1 MIKNLWPIKDISSFC
16 IMGKSLFLY
25 EEKDGFDLKH
35 PWDLLK
41 VKKELFDKYLK
52 EKISSSA
59 KIGQNVI
66 IKGKVYIGKNV
77 EIKENVV
84 INGPVY
90 IGDNSM
96 IGNSSLVREYSNIEN
111 NALIGFNC
119 EIKNSILQEDVHLH
133 SNYIG
138 DSIIG
143 KSARIGAGTIVA
155 NTRIDRK
162 DVCSYVFDQKIDTK
176 LKQLGF
182 IVGNN
187 VKIGI
192 NCSLMPGILIGDN
205 SFIGPH
211 SLVLKNVEEDTI
223 FYTEKKETKNK
234 IK

>member
-1 MIKNLWPIKDISSFC
+1 MIENLWPIKNISSFY
-16 IMGKSLFLY
+16 IMGKSLSSY
-25 EEKDGFDLKH
+25 KEKDGFDLKH

-41 VKKELFDKYLK
+41 VKKELFDKYLE

-59 KIGQNVI
+59 KISQNVI

-90 IGDNSM
+90 IGDNSI
-96 IGNSSLVREYSNIEN
+96 IGNSSLIREYSNIEN
-111 NALIGFNC
+111 NALVGFNC

-143 KSARIGAGTIVA
+143 KGVRVGAGTIIA
-155 NTRIDRK
+155 NTRIDRE
-162 DVCSYVFDQKIDTK
+162 DVHSYISNQKVDTK
-176 LKQLGF
+176 LKQLGS
-182 IVGNN
+182 IIGDN

-192 NCSLMPGILIGDN
+192 NCSLMPGILIGNN
-205 SFIGPH
+205 SFVGPH
-211 SLVLKNVEEDTI
+211 SLVLKNIEEDTV
-223 FYTEKKETKNK
+223 FYNK
-234 IK
+234 QK

>member
-1 MIKNLWPIKDISSFC
+1 MIEKLWPIKNISSFC
-16 IMGKSLFLY
+16 IMGKPLSSY
-25 EEKDGFDLKH
+25 KEMDDFDLKYS
-35 PWDLLK
+35 WDLLK
-41 VKKELFDKYLK
+41 VKKELFDKYLEK
-52 EKISSSA
+52 KISSSA

-84 INGPVY
+84 INGPAY

-96 IGNSSLVREYSNIEN
+96 IGNNSLVREYSNIEN
-111 NALIGFNC
+111 NALVGFNC

-143 KSARIGAGTIVA
+143 MGVRIGGGTITA

-162 DVCSYVFDQKIDTK
+162 DVHSYVLDQKVDTK
-176 LKQLGF
+176 LKQLGSV
-182 IVGNN
+182 IGDN

-192 NCSLMPGILIGDN
+192 NCSLMPGILIGNN

-211 SLVLKNVEEDTI
+211 SLVLKNIEDSMV
-223 FYTEKKETKNK
+223 FYNK
-234 IK
+234 QE